1 MGGSDNDAGSSNTVT
16 SPEGTLWV
24 LQLAQARGDF
34 CMWNP
39 RPVAVGGAEATYY
52 SGFILVVLRETSAG
66 GEGCAW
72 A

>member
-1 MGGSDNDAGSSNTVT
+1 
-16 SPEGTLWV
+16 
-24 LQLAQARGDF
+24 
-34 CMWNP
+34 MWNP